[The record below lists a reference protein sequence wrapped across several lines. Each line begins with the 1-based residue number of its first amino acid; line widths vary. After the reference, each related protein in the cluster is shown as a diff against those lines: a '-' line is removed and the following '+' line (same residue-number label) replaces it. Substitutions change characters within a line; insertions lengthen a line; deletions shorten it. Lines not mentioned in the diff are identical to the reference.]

1 MMKGKRLLRATVLL
15 LSPALPLALLAG
27 ASANASASGT
37 EFHVVETLSCNNPT
51 FCGNLNLIDF
61 HGQAQFNADGS
72 GSGQLTVGTIVQ
84 SSGPAAGAQHFAIDI
99 ADLNGQPGWYIG
111 QNGDFFI
118 TNETDTFTGH
128 GGPPVTV
135 FDAFPPYPHDL
146 GIPAAPG
153 HYDTTGLFGF
163 TPPPGV
169 TFQIQVTRLPG

>member
-1 MMKGKRLLRATVLL
+1 MMKCKRLLRATVLL

-37 EFHVVETLSCNNPT
+37 EFHVVETLSCNDPT

-61 HGQAQFNADGS
+61 HGEAQFNADGS

-84 SSGPAAGAQHFAIDI
+84 VSGPAAGAQHFAIDI
-99 ADLNGQPGWYIG
+99 AELNGQPGWYIG
-111 QNGDFFI
+111 QNGDLFI

-153 HYDTTGLFGF
+153 HYNTTRLFGL

-169 TFQIQVTRLPG
+169 TFQIQVTQLPG

>member
-1 MMKGKRLLRATVLL
+1 MMKGQRLLRATVLV

-37 EFHVVETLSCNNPT
+37 GFHVVESLSCNDPA
-51 FCGNLNLIDF
+51 FCGSLNLIGF
-61 HGQAQFNADGS
+61 HGEAQFNADGS
-72 GSGQLTVGTIVQ
+72 GSGQLTVGGIAQ
-84 SSGPAAGAQHFAIDI
+84 GSGPAAGAQHFAIDI
-99 ADLNGQPGWYIG
+99 ADLNGQPGWYVG

-128 GGPPVTV
+128 GGPPVMV

-153 HYDTTGLFGF
+153 H
-163 TPPPGV
+163 
-169 TFQIQVTRLPG
+169 

>member
-1 MMKGKRLLRATVLL
+1 MKGKRFLRATVLL
-15 LSPALPLALLAG
+15 LSPALPLAPLAG
-27 ASANASASGT
+27 APASASASGT
-37 EFHVVETLSCNNPT
+37 QFHVVETLSCTNPA

-72 GSGQLTVGTIVQ
+72 GSGQLAVGAIVQ
-84 SSGPAAGAQHFAIDI
+84 GSGAAAGAQHFAIDI
-99 ADLNGQPGWYIG
+99 AALNGQPGWYVG
-111 QNGDFFI
+111 QNGNFFI

-153 HYDTTGLFGF
+153 HYDTTRLFGF

-169 TFQIQVTRLPG
+169 TFQIQVTQTPG